1 MTPFTNREMKEES
14 NSGCAG
20 CAVGGR
26 RDFVQSAIRGVAA
39 IVGLSA
45 MGGSSAFAQYVS
57 ALPNA
62 GGSADEKKYP
72 LPATDGVLVDADN
85 DLIVARV
92 GNNAFAF
99 SIACPHQST
108 AVKWLGDDHIFQCPK
123 HKSKFTPTG
132 ELISGKAER
141 NLDRLP
147 VKLDGT
153 TLVVDTSREI
163 RSDKDLEGWKAALVI
178 IPA

>member
-1 MTPFTNREMKEES
+1 MNDQS
-14 NSGCAG
+14 ANSCAG
-20 CAVGGR
+20 CAINGR
-26 RDFVQSAIRGVAA
+26 RDFVQNALRSVAA
-39 IVGLSA
+39 IVGLGAVS
-45 MGGSSAFAQYVS
+45 GTSAFAQYIA
-57 ALPNA
+57 ALPNTS
-62 GGSADEKKYP
+62 GRPDEKKYP
-72 LPATDGVLVDADN
+72 LPTADGVQIDADN

-92 GNNAFAF
+92 GSNAFAF

-108 AVKWLGDDHIFQCPK
+108 AVKWLESDHIFQCPK

-153 TLVVDTSREI
+153 TLIVDTSREI
-163 RSDKDLEGWKAALVI
+163 RSDKDLEGWNGAVAR